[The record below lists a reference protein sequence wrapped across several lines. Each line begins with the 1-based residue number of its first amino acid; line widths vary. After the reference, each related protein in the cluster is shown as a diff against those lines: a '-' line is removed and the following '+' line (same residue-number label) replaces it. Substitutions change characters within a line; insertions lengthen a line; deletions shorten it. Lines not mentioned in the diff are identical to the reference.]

1 MEDKELSS
9 STSELSPGGI
19 AGLTC
24 YQRIPHSESMYKQ
37 WGHLNHASQAPRR
50 KHSAHLVITRTLGHE
65 AFNDIGHV
73 LQQ

>member
-24 YQRIPHSESMYKQ
+24 YQRIPATESMCKQ
-37 WGHLNHASQAPRR
+37 WGHLNHASQASGR
-50 KHSAHLVITRTLGHE
+50 KHSAHLVITGRLGHE
-65 AFNDIGHV
+65 AFNDSGHV